1 MARARRA
8 SRVALALAGGGP
20 EGAVWEIGALR
31 ALDEALEGID
41 LHAIDIYLG
50 VSAGAFLAANLAN
63 GLSTAQMCRAIVK
76 HEPGEHPFNPEVF
89 FTPAVG
95 ELLRRGF
102 SVPRLVAEAF
112 AGFAVN
118 PRDKSLLDSLTRLS
132 RALPAGVFDNE
143 PIRRYL
149 RTIYTMR
156 GRSDDFRK
164 LRRRLFVVAA
174 DLERGEPVVFGAK
187 GWDHVQISRAIQA
200 SSALPGVYPP
210 VDIDG
215 RRFVDGVLLKTMHA
229 SVALD
234 HGADLVLCVN
244 PIVPVDVSE
253 RHTAG
258 QDVEFDLERRGLPTI
273 LSQTFRTLIH
283 SRLTVGMKA
292 YETKYPHADVV
303 LFEPDRD
310 DYEMFFTNIFS
321 FSARR
326 AVAARAYD
334 ATRRDLLARYDE
346 LSPVI
351 ERHGG
356 RLRLEVLRDPT
367 RELWAG
373 VGLPEDGEGGETRRT
388 LRRLD
393 LVLDRVE
400 RALAAP
406 PPPRAPRPQSPRRAP
421 KKRSTS

>member
-1 MARARRA
+1 MARGRRA

-102 SVPRLVAEAF
+102 SVPRLLAEAF
-112 AGFAVN
+112 AGFAIN
-118 PRDKSLLDSLTRLS
+118 PRDRSLLDSMTRLS

-156 GRSDDFRK
+156 GRSDDFRR

-174 DLERGEPVVFGAK
+174 DLDRGEPVVFGAK
-187 GWDHVQISRAIQA
+187 GWDHVPISRAIQA
-200 SSALPGVYPP
+200 SAALPGVYPP

-234 HGADLVLCVN
+234 AGADLVLCVN
-244 PIVPVDVSE
+244 PLVPVDVSD
-253 RHTAG
+253 RHSALNG
-258 QDVEFDLERRGLPTI
+258 EEFDLERRGLPSI

-292 YETKYPHADVV
+292 YESKYPHADVV
-303 LFEPDRD
+303 LFEPNRD

-334 ATRRDLLARYDE
+334 STRRDLLARYAD
-346 LSPVI
+346 LAPVI
-351 ERHGG
+351 ARHGG

-373 VGLPEDGEGGETRRT
+373 VGLPEDGERGETGRT

-393 LVLDRVE
+393 LVLDRAE
-400 RALAAP
+400 RALGAP
-406 PPPRAPRPQSPRRAP
+406 PRRARPRAQSSRNSP
-421 KKRSTS
+421 K

>member
-41 LHAIDIYLG
+41 LHEVDIYLG

-63 GLSTAQMCRAIVK
+63 GLTTAQMCRAIVK
-76 HEPGEHPFNPEVF
+76 HEPGEHPFNPEIF
-89 FTPAVG
+89 FTPALG
-95 ELLRRGF
+95 ELLRRGS
-102 SVPRLVAEAF
+102 SVPRLLAEAF
-112 AGFAVN
+112 AGFAIN
-118 PRDKSLLDSLTRLS
+118 PRDRSLLDSLTRLS

-143 PIRRYL
+143 PIRKYL
-149 RTIYTMR
+149 RSIYHR
-156 GRSDDFRK
+156 PGRSDDFRR
-164 LRRRLFVVAA
+164 LRRRLYVVAA
-174 DLERGEPVVFGAK
+174 DLERGEPVVFGSR
-187 GWDHVQISRAIQA
+187 GWDHVPISRAIQA
-200 SSALPGVYPP
+200 SAALPGVYPP
-210 VDIDG
+210 VEIDG
-215 RRFVDGVLLKTMHA
+215 HRFVDGVLLKTMHA

-234 HGADLVLCVN
+234 AGADLVLCVN

-253 RHTAG
+253 RHTTLNG
-258 QDVEFDLERRGLPTI
+258 EEFDLERRGLPTI
-273 LSQTFRTLIH
+273 LSQTFRTMIH
-283 SRLTVGMKA
+283 SRLVVGMKA
-292 YETKYPHADVV
+292 YERRYPHADVM

-334 ATRRDLLARYDE
+334 STRRDLLARYDD
-346 LSPVI
+346 LAPVI

-356 RLRLEVLRDPT
+356 RLRLEVLRDST

-373 VGLPEDGEGGETRRT
+373 VGLGEDGEWAETQRT

-393 LVLDRVE
+393 LVLDRAE
-400 RALAAP
+400 RALDAS
-406 PPPRAPRPQSPRRAP
+406 PPRRSRSRGQSPRSIP
-421 KKRSTS
+421 K

>member
-20 EGAVWEIGALR
+20 EGAIWEIGALR

-41 LHAIDIYLG
+41 LHSIDIYLG

-63 GLSTAQMCRAIVK
+63 GLTTTQMCRAIVK

-102 SVPRLVAEAF
+102 SVPRLVTEAF
-112 AGFAVN
+112 AGFAIN
-118 PRDKSLLDSLTRLS
+118 PRDKSLLDSLTRLA
-132 RALPAGVFDNE
+132 RALPSGVFDNE

-174 DLERGEPVVFGAK
+174 DLERGVPVVFGSR
-187 GWDHVQISRAIQA
+187 GWDHVPISRAIQA

-234 HGADLVLCVN
+234 QGADLVLCVN
-244 PIVPVDVSE
+244 PIVPVDVSDHHAMA
-253 RHTAG
+253 RHE
-258 QDVEFDLERRGLPTI
+258 EFDLERRGLPTI

-283 SRLTVGMKA
+283 SRLVVGMKA
-292 YETKYPHADVV
+292 YESKYPRADVV

-310 DYEMFFTNIFS
+310 DHQNFFTNIFS

-326 AVAARAYD
+326 AVASRAYD
-334 ATRRDLLARYDE
+334 ATRSDLLARYDE
-346 LSPVI
+346 LAPVI
-351 ERHGG
+351 ARHGG

-373 VGLPEDGEGGETRRT
+373 VGLPEDGEQSEARRT

-400 RALAAP
+400 QALAEP
-406 PPPRAPRPQSPRRAP
+406 ERPKRRRAQSAARAP

>member
-41 LHAIDIYLG
+41 LHEIDIYLG

-102 SVPRLVAEAF
+102 SVPRLLAEAF

-174 DLERGEPVVFGAK
+174 DLERGEPVVFGSK

-200 SSALPGVYPP
+200 SAALPGVYPP

-244 PIVPVDVSE
+244 PIVPVDVSDRHAAE
-253 RHTAG
+253 RA
-258 QDVEFDLERRGLPTI
+258 DEFDLEQRGLPTI
-273 LSQTFRTLIH
+273 LSQTFRTMIH

-326 AVAARAYD
+326 AVASRAYD

-346 LSPVI
+346 LAPVI

-367 RELWAG
+367 RELWDG
-373 VGLPEDGEGGETRRT
+373 VGLPENGEGGETRRT
-388 LRRLD
+388 FRRLD

-400 RALAAP
+400 RALAP
-406 PPPRAPRPQSPRRAP
+406 PAPRGGRRPHSPARKP